1 MHQRS
6 YFCQCTQFHAGSKKE
21 AQVFTRNSG
30 THSYIQACE
39 GALQPCAPREMALGP
54 GWKAVPESAV
64 VLSQWQVGQVARN
77 WRFNLR
83 DLKLGKKI
91 KKNFC
96 FAYFLPHIDNYEIFL
111 SFHRKNTLRKFL
123 DSCLGII
130 FFFFFLISQCISSGR
145 LKYLHMNQ
153 ILFSSTHMQLP
164 TEHPYTQRPHL
175 AIEILLENGN

>member
-1 MHQRS
+1 
-6 YFCQCTQFHAGSKKE
+6 
-21 AQVFTRNSG
+21 
-30 THSYIQACE
+30 
-39 GALQPCAPREMALGP
+39 MALGP

-130 FFFFFLISQCISSGR
+130 FFFFFNISVHLLRKIEVLTHESNSV
-145 LKYLHMNQ
+145 LKY
-153 ILFSSTHMQLP
+153 THASPNRTPIHSEATFGYWNTFGKWKLTDKGSRGQ
-164 TEHPYTQRPHL
+164 
-175 AIEILLENGN
+175 ENNSFLTSKYWLMF